1 MYTPSYVRQIASQPQ
16 GCDCACA
23 VAQFGSCVHGGTFA
37 LAGEEEGYYERGQ
50 WTIYP
55 KDLEEKGG
63 LLDKEDSNIV

>member
-1 MYTPSYVRQIASQPQ
+1 M
-16 GCDCACA
+16 
-23 VAQFGSCVHGGTFA
+23 HGGTFA